1 MTRISTY
8 DRDII
13 EQAIYLPMLI
23 TVLNRDLSV
32 IENSSLK
39 LKKPYQELITA
50 TIKTVQKELAVVK
63 RYMQKNNI
71 KVQRLKSD
79 DAFTMYLFLYKGY
92 EEQHNYF
99 NPRLRNRVE
108 ELMLYYFNRQQ
119 DPETNTPFPIQQPT
133 LKELNQ
139 LRQH

>member
-50 TIKTVQKELAVVK
+50 TIKTAQKELAVVK

-119 DPETNTPFPIQQPT
+119 DPETNTPFSIQQPT

>member
-39 LKKPYQELITA
+39 LKKPYQELIIA

-119 DPETNTPFPIQQPT
+119 NPETNTPFPIQQPT